1 MKIYKAFFTFILG
14 FLILINSIYSQN
26 IQLEEKCISPC
37 VKVISYGSKSLGSG
51 VIVKSFLMK
60 DNKYSNI
67 VLSCNHV
74 TNGKNILIELC
85 NEKCSKYYATAIFEN
100 EKYDFSVI
108 QFYSEEKQKIAE
120 LDIISK
126 LFIGD
131 DLVSVGFGLSEI
143 PKVGWGKVTT
153 NSQKEESFKGNYF
166 TNIPLV
172 MGDSGGPIYK
182 NNKLV
187 ALSQAIR
194 VLKWQNSIVPVP
206 SVSVILPLMKIKE
219 IIKEQNTNLDFILD
233 DKSSPPMFPHL
244 ILQMQEFDSIY
255 LK

>member
-1 MKIYKAFFTFILG
+1 MKIIKSFFTFFLG
-14 FLILINSIYSQN
+14 FLILINNSYSQN

-37 VKVISYGSKSLGSG
+37 VKVISNGNKSLGSG
-51 VIVKSFLMK
+51 VIVKSYLMK

-67 VLSCNHV
+67 ILSCCHV

-100 EKYDFSVI
+100 EKYDFSII

-120 LDIISK
+120 LDITSK

-131 DLVSVGFGLSEI
+131 DLVSVGFGLSEK

-153 NSQKEESFKGNYF
+153 NSQTEESFKGNYF

-206 SVSVILPLMKIKE
+206 VVSVIIPLIKIKD
-219 IIKEQNTNLDFILD
+219 INKEQKNKLDFILD
-233 DKSSPPMFPHL
+233 EKVSPPMFPHL
-244 ILQMQEFDSIY
+244 ILQMQEFDGIY